1 MATAVIMPKAG
12 MAMDEGTVN
21 KWYKAVGDAVT
32 AGEVL
37 LEIETDKVSMDVE
50 AEDDGYL
57 IAILH
62 GPGDVVPV
70 VTPIGYIGKKGEKP
84 PSREGGGDAVASA
97 RAGAADAGAAGGIK
111 DEQPAAPVDAAV
123 SAGSPATARTSTP
136 APGIQTRTTPATP
149 AARRLAREQG
159 VLVNTIPGSGN
170 YVLPTGKTVGGIV
183 RAHDV
188 GGAAGTG
195 SGGEAVR
202 VSPLAARVAAENN
215 IDTQNIRGSGSHGR
229 VERRDIEKQIRLQG
243 GGGAAATAAAGPP
256 PAPEVLPT
264 TPQALTGMR
273 KVIAQRMTHTHQNVP
288 AVTLVRPVGFDALSD
303 VRTQL
308 NEAPAPAAPRISFND
323 LLSYATVH
331 ALLHHPRLNATL
343 TEGAVT
349 YHKSIDIGIAVALDD
364 GLIVPIVRNAGAMS
378 LVEFASAAAS
388 VVGAARDGTLG
399 VDDVQNGTFTVTNL
413 GMLNITH
420 FTPII
425 NAPQVAILG
434 FGAPQEYLT
443 LESSGSAGAGAAGD
457 GLTYYPR
464 VRRNIELSLTIDH
477 RILDGAVAAHF
488 LNTLAYFIQNPAAL
502 LLYT

>member
-70 VTPIGYIGKKGEKP
+70 VTPIGYIGKKDEKP
-84 PSREGGGDAVASA
+84 PSGGAGGDAA
-97 RAGAADAGAAGGIK
+97 AAGSVK
-111 DEQPAAPVDAAV
+111 DEQPAAPVDAAA
-123 SAGSPATARTSTP
+123 STGSPATARTSTP
-136 APGIQTRTTPATP
+136 SPGIQTRTTPATP

-159 VLVNTIPGSGN
+159 VPVSAIAGSGN
-170 YVLPTGKTVGGIV
+170 YVLPTGETVGGVV
-183 RAHDV
+183 RARDV
-188 GGAAGTG
+188 GVAGTG

-202 VSPLAARVAAENN
+202 ISPLAARVAAENN

-256 PAPEVLPT
+256 AAPEVLPT
-264 TPQALTGMR
+264 TPQALAGMR

-303 VRTQL
+303 LRTQL

-349 YHKSIDIGIAVALDD
+349 YHKSIDIGIAVALED

-378 LVEFASAAAS
+378 LVGFASAAAS

-399 VDDVQNGTFTVTNL
+399 VDDVQNGTFTITNL

-443 LESSGSAGAGAAGD
+443 LESSGAAGAGAVGD
-457 GLTYYPR
+457 SLTYYPR

-488 LNTLAYFIQNPAAL
+488 LNTLAHFIQNPAAL
-502 LLYT
+502 LLYS

>member
-1 MATAVIMPKAG
+1 MPKAG

-32 AGEVL
+32 AGEPL

-84 PSREGGGDAVASA
+84 PPGGASGDAVASA
-97 RAGAADAGAAGGIK
+97 EAGAAGGIK
-111 DEQPAAPVDAAV
+111 DEQPPAPVDAA
-123 SAGSPATARTSTP
+123 AGAGAPATARTSDS
-136 APGIQTRTTPATP
+136 PGIQTRTTPATP

-159 VLVNTIPGSGN
+159 VPVSAISGSGN

-183 RAHDV
+183 CAHDV
-188 GGAAGTG
+188 GVADTGDGAG
-195 SGGEAVR
+195 AVR
-202 VSPLAARVAAENN
+202 ISPLAARVAAENN

-229 VERRDIEKQIRLQG
+229 VERRDVEKQIRLQG
-243 GGGAAATAAAGPP
+243 GGGAAGAGTAATGPP
-256 PAPEVLPT
+256 AAPEVLPT

-349 YHKSIDIGIAVALDD
+349 YHKSIDIGIAVALED

-434 FGAPQEYLT
+434 FGAPQEHLT
-443 LESSGSAGAGAAGD
+443 LESSGAAGAGAVGD
-457 GLTYYPR
+457 SLTYYPR

-488 LNTLAYFIQNPAAL
+488 LNTLAHFIQNPAAL

>member
-32 AGEVL
+32 AGEPL

-84 PSREGGGDAVASA
+84 PSGGAGGDAVA
-97 RAGAADAGAAGGIK
+97 DAGASAAGGVK
-111 DEQPAAPVDAAV
+111 DEPAPAPVDAAV
-123 SAGSPATARTSTP
+123 SAGAPVAARTSAP
-136 APGIQTRTTPATP
+136 PGIQTRTTPATP

-159 VLVNTIPGSGN
+159 VPVSAISGSGN
-170 YVLPTGKTVGGIV
+170 YVLPTGETVGGVV

-188 GGAAGTG
+188 GVAGTG

-202 VSPLAARVAAENN
+202 ISPLAARVAAENN
-215 IDTQNIRGSGSHGR
+215 IDTQNIHGSGSHGR
-229 VERRDIEKQIRLQG
+229 VERRDVEKQIRLQG
-243 GGGAAATAAAGPP
+243 SGGGAVSAATAGSAASPP

-264 TPQALTGMR
+264 TPQALAGMR